1 MTVVLEDPEAI
12 AEVEELMAR
21 FGLSAKDVVEK
32 VIIDAGIWMP
42 METLAYPRRG
52 TGESRAKV
60 QE

>member
-42 METLAYPRRG
+42 METLAYPRPLASKR
-52 TGESRAKV
+52 
-60 QE
+60 QLP

>member
-1 MTVVLEDPEAI
+1 MMVVLDNPEAI
-12 AEVEELMAR
+12 EEINELMAR

-32 VIIDAGIWMP
+32 VIIDAGMWMP
-42 METLAYPRRG
+42 METLAYPRHG